1 MKKMLMLLA
10 MAGVVSA
17 ASAQQDVTVTEYEV
31 IQVQDKYQVI
41 TNPFW
46 SNWFFSV
53 GGGAQVLY
61 GNTDHIGKLGR
72 RISPSLNVSL
82 GKWVTPGFGLRMQ
95 YSGLQAKGFTRNEI
109 ADYVKGAPRADG
121 SYKQHWDYMNQH
133 GDLMLNL
140 NALFGGYNPNR
151 VYEVIPYIG
160 AGWAHSYSRPHT
172 NVATFNAGIINRFRL
187 SNAVDLNVELNA
199 TGLEGKF
206 DGEQKGKR
214 DYDGI
219 LGATLGITYYFPT
232 RGFQRPV
239 PQIISEIELRQ
250 LRNQLNAL
258 AVSNMELQQQLA
270 NAKQPV
276 TVEEEAVVVTDPD
289 IAPRTIFFEIGSD
302 KLSPQEEMNLSYLAN
317 RMKAFPDVTY
327 TINGYADSATGSAAF
342 NQKLSLAR
350 AQAVKDLLVNKY
362 GIAADKLTIAAGGG
376 VDKFGQPILNRVV
389 LVETSK

>member
-121 SYKQHWDYMNQH
+121 SYKQRWDYMNLH

-250 LRNQLNAL
+250 MRNQLNAL

-327 TINGYADSATGSAAF
+327 TINGYADSSTGSAAF

-362 GIAADKLTIAAGGG
+362 GIAADKLTVAAGGG

>member
-121 SYKQHWDYMNQH
+121 SYKQRWDYMNLH

-140 NALFGGYNPNR
+140 NALLGGYNPNR

-250 LRNQLNAL
+250 MRNQLNAL

-362 GIAADKLTIAAGGG
+362 GIAADKLTVAAGGG